1 MRDEFVKKTRGIF
14 SSQVLI
20 IRDENFSESPR
31 EMDIIEMDGE

>member
-1 MRDEFVKKTRGIF
+1 MKKRREEFF
-14 SSQVLI
+14 LFQVLI